1 MGTIRVIAGLGN
13 PGPRYEKTR
22 HNSGFMVLDALR
34 ERCEDSDDP
43 LTDASGWRD
52 KGSAALAEFRINGET
67 IHGIKPQTYMNRS
80 GDTIGELLRFYKIEA
95 SELLVVHDDI
105 DLPLGRLRLKQGG
118 GEAGHNGLRSIS
130 EVLGTRDYH
139 RLRIGVGKPERC
151 RQGLEED
158 EDAIAEYV
166 LSRFSEEEENMLKGV
181 LIKGV
186 DAIFDLCLHGLENAQ
201 KRYNS

>member
-13 PGPRYEKTR
+13 PGTRYEKTR
-22 HNSGFMVLDALR
+22 HNSGFLVLDALR
-34 ERCEDSDDP
+34 ERCEGSDDP

-67 IHGIKPQTYMNRS
+67 IYGIKPQTYMNRS

-139 RLRIGVGKPERC
+139 RLRIGVGKPES
-151 RQGLEED
+151 RQD
-158 EDAIAEYV
+158 EDAVAEYV
-166 LSRFSEEEENMLKGV
+166 LSRFSQEEESVLKDV
-181 LIKGV
+181 VMRGV
-186 DAIFDLCLHGLENAQ
+186 DAIFDLCRHGLETVR
-201 KRYNS
+201 KRYNN